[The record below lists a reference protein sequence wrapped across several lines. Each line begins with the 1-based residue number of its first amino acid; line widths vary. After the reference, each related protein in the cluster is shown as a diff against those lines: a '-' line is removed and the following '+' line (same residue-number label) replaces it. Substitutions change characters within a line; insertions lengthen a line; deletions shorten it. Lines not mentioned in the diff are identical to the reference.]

1 MLTFRIAITAAVITF
16 ITALTASLVSTE
28 LGTFHAVA
36 RAAASAAM
44 DAASANTLSRLEAEV
59 SGLSAVVD
67 VLSSNP
73 SLADSDDTGEE
84 DSAIVLLKAAVHKLP
99 QADSFYI
106 GYESGC
112 WLQVRR
118 LDVLGPASIQRIRSK
133 CRRSC

>member
-67 VLSSNP
+67 VLSSSP
-73 SLADSDDTGEE
+73 SLADSDDRGEE